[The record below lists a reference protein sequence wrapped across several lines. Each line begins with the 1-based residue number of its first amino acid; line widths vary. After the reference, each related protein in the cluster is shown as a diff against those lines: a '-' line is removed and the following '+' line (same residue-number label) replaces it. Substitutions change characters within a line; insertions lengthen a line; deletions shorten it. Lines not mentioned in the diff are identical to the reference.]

1 MKIIKKVIKEDNSK
15 KGIQVLISVNKEND
29 ISFGIA
35 QNSQPAII
43 ELTYNQLCSLNKLI
57 DKAINDHYQNY
68 SDTMIK
74 EKTQTI
80 YFDDPVDW

>member
-1 MKIIKKVIKEDNSK
+1 MNIIKKVIKEDDNK
-15 KGIQVLISVNKEND
+15 KGIQVLIAVNKEND

-35 QNSQPAII
+35 QDSKPAII
-43 ELTYNQLCSLNKLI
+43 ELTYNQLCSLNKMI
-57 DKAINDHYQNY
+57 DKAINDHYQHY
-68 SDTMIK
+68 SNVMSK

>member
-1 MKIIKKVIKEDNSK
+1 MNIIKKVIKEDESK
-15 KGIQVLISVNKEND
+15 KGIQVLISVHKEND

-35 QNSQPAII
+35 QDSKPAII
-43 ELTYNQLCSLNKLI
+43 ELTYNQLCSLSKLI
-57 DKAINDHYQNY
+57 HQAIDDHYKNF
-68 SDTMIK
+68 SSTITK

>member
-1 MKIIKKVIKEDNSK
+1 MNIIKKVIKEDDSK

-35 QNSQPAII
+35 QDSKPVII
-43 ELTYNQLCSLNKLI
+43 ELTYNQLCSLNKII
-57 DKAINDHYQNY
+57 DKAINNHYKNY
-68 SDTMIK
+68 SNVMSK